1 MSKHEI
7 QEIEPW
13 SGNKTFTQR
22 AISWGVVSY
31 FRCFTKHWREC
42 FIYQSSFSLDIRW
55 KPCDFF
61 AEKWF
66 SFSNNNN
73 LTVSIFWH
81 RCYLESESDKDMPAV
96 MQLRLHFARFIYKMI
111 TSVPGEWKPYV
122 CGWPREARKHNF
134 SSWSKSSMRELLNAG
149 HFHIFVVFHKE
160 WNDCKSAVL
169 PVTSR
174 TATVT
179 ESGELSMADVLTWVR
194 KRRTVKTWASHELLT
209 RARVVQKVA
218 MVAC

>member
-1 MSKHEI
+1 
-7 QEIEPW
+7 
-13 SGNKTFTQR
+13 
-22 AISWGVVSY
+22 
-31 FRCFTKHWREC
+31 
-42 FIYQSSFSLDIRW
+42 
-55 KPCDFF
+55 
-61 AEKWF
+61 
-66 SFSNNNN
+66 
-73 LTVSIFWH
+73 
-81 RCYLESESDKDMPAV
+81 MPAV

-194 KRRTVKTWASHELLT
+194 KRRTVKTWASHELWPRPSCSKGGYGSLLASSPFMVSEVS
-209 RARVVQKVA
+209 RSRKKARLRNFPRPSHLHSHSHIQ
-218 MVAC
+218 